1 MKFTSYDLLKVMQS
15 EGIEAMIEAI
25 KTDFFIRV
33 YDEKSTAGTDASR
46 KRAIENYKKK
56 AHSGAEMLGGFAMT
70 DGISA
75 LWIKDSVEGVKENDH
90 AAGVIENAF
99 KDALQGEEVFE
110 DIRESLRVW
119 LAKNKPESG
128 YITVNGKFYTC
139 ENVAKVY
146 NAIAEN
152 SPHGDGRPKMKQNGN
167 VLLIATRNGAG
178 LVMPISA
185 AVGENC
191 TYSDFENERRQAA
204 QAAAM

>member
-1 MKFTSYDLLKVMQS
+1 MKLTSYELLKIMQG
-15 EGIEAMIEAI
+15 EGIDKMIDFI
-25 KTDFFIRV
+25 KADFFCRV

-46 KRAIENYKKK
+46 KKAIESYKKK
-56 AHSGAEMLGGFAMT
+56 VHSGAEMLGGYAMT

-75 LWIKDSVEGVKENDH
+75 LWIKDPIEGVKENDH

-99 KDALQGEEVFE
+99 KDALQGEEIFE

-119 LAKNKPESG
+119 IAKNKSEGG

-146 NAIAEN
+146 SAIAEN
-152 SPHGDGRPKMKQNGN
+152 SPHADGRPKMKQNGN
-167 VLLIATRNGAG
+167 VLMIATRNGAG
-178 LVMPISA
+178 LVMPITA

-191 TYSDFENERRQAA
+191 TYSDFENERK
-204 QAAAM
+204 AMATQD